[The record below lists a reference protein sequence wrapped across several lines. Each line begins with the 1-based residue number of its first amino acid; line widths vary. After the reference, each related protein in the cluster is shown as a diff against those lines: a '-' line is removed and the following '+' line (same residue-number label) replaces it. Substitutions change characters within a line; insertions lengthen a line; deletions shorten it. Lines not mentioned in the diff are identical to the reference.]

1 MGIASLMAGLVKT
14 LKGMARE
21 MGEFMFGMGRAM
33 REHSVE
39 ALQLQYLEME
49 NAFLTIVMGGLVGM
63 PLTPL
68 SISMELAPLLGEE
81 VKIMERRHMLGSD
94 VLSDYFSSMGGDW

>member
-1 MGIASLMAGLVKT
+1 MIVGKILREIAGS

-21 MGEFMFGMGRAM
+21 LSLFIFGMGQAM

-49 NAFLTIVMGGLVGM
+49 NTFLTIVMGGLVGM
-63 PLTPL
+63 PFAPL
-68 SISMELAPLLGEE
+68 ALSMELAPLLKEE
-81 VKIMERRHMLGSD
+81 IAIMERRHALGGD
-94 VLSDYFSSMGGDW
+94 LISDYFSSMGGDW

>member
-1 MGIASLMAGLVKT
+1 MKVGGVLREVIGALR
-14 LKGMARE
+14 GMARE
-21 MGEFMFGMGRAM
+21 FSLFIFGMGRAM

-63 PLTPL
+63 PFTPL
-68 SISMELAPLLGEE
+68 AISMELAPLLKEE
-81 VKIMERRHMLGSD
+81 ISIMEKRHALGGD
-94 VLSDYFSSMGGDW
+94 LLSDYFSSMGGDW

>member
-1 MGIASLMAGLVKT
+1 MIVGRILREITSALR
-14 LKGMARE
+14 GMAKE
-21 MGEFMFGMGRAM
+21 LGLFIFGMGQAM

-63 PLTPL
+63 PFAPLTL
-68 SISMELAPLLGEE
+68 SMELAPLLKEE
-81 VKIMERRHMLGSD
+81 IAIMEKRHALGGD
-94 VLSDYFSSMGGDW
+94 LLSDYFSSMGGDW